1 MARVRRAVIA
11 TALVAALAPL
21 TFGGAAAAAAPVTT
35 TAAGTATQ
43 AGTGAVGTVVQE
55 GGRLTVLAGEEGA
68 VTLRFTATLPA
79 GTQGPVSAKLRL
91 PTTLVAIAGGSPVS
105 EDVIRSTCTV
115 NGTAYGACLWD
126 MPYVR
131 AGEEKDPPSLALPTV
146 TAADTLA
153 YAVTLDADRTALVL
167 GHPDAR
173 VELKDSTGTVVA
185 QGTVGLDFVPG
196 TPPASQRGALHARD
210 KYGVLWRYEGTGDV
224 TRPFA
229 ARERVGG
236 GWDAYTVVT
245 PLVSPTAGGTG
256 SLVAR
261 DRAGV
266 LWYYEGTGNPAVP
279 FAPRERVGGG
289 WNTYTAI
296 VGSVDD
302 GLVARDR
309 DGVLWTYERNY
320 YGNGQP
326 FAPRQRVG
334 GGWNTY
340 NALVKSGGYDG
351 ILSRDKDGV
360 LWKYNRQGRG
370 CASCGPFE
378 PRQRVGGGWNAYT
391 ALAGTTELGRDENPD
406 LVARDAAGKLWLYQ
420 GVRFPKP
427 GSYRGTIV
435 PGPTR
440 SLVGGGWNAYDLMF

>member
-1 MARVRRAVIA
+1 MARVRTAVVA
-11 TALVAALAPL
+11 AAWVAALAPL
-21 TFGGAAAAAAPVTT
+21 TFGGATAVAAPVTT
-35 TAAGTATQ
+35 TVAGTAAE
-43 AGTGAVGTVVQE
+43 AGSVGTVVQE
-55 GGRLTVLAGEEGA
+55 GGRLTVPAGEEGA

-79 GTQGPVSAKLRL
+79 GTQGPVSAVLRL
-91 PTTLVAIAGGSPVS
+91 PTTLVASAGGSPVS
-105 EDVIRSTCTV
+105 KDVVRSTCAV
-115 NGTAYGACLWD
+115 NGAAYKACLWD

-153 YAVTLDADRTALVL
+153 YAVTMDADRTALVL

-185 QGTVGLDFVPG
+185 EGTVGLDFVPG
-196 TPPASQRGALHARD
+196 TPPPNRRGALHGRD

-229 ARERVGG
+229 PRERVGG
-236 GWDAYTVVT
+236 GWNAYTVVT
-245 PLVSPTAGGTG
+245 PLDSPTAGGTG

-266 LWYYEGTGNPAVP
+266 LWYYEGTGDPAAP

-289 WNTYTAI
+289 WNAYTAI
-296 VGSVDD
+296 VGSGDG

-309 DGVLWTYERNY
+309 DGVLWAYERNH
-320 YGNGQP
+320 YGYSWP
-326 FAPRQRVG
+326 FAPRERVG

-351 ILSRDKDGV
+351 ILSRGKDGV
-360 LWKYNRQGRG
+360 LWKYNRQG
-370 CASCGPFE
+370 CAPCAPFE
-378 PRQRVGGGWNAYT
+378 PRQRVGGGWNVYT
-391 ALAGTTELGRDENPD
+391 ALAGTAELGRDDNPD

-420 GVRFPKP
+420 GVRFLKP
-427 GSYRGTIV
+427 GSYGDTVV

-440 SLVGGGWNAYDLMF
+440 SLVGGGWNAYDLVF